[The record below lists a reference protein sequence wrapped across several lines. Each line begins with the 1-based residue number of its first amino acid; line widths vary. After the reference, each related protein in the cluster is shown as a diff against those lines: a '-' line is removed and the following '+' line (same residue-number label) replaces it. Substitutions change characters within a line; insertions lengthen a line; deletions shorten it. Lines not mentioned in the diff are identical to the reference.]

1 MRLVLLLALTCL
13 PLKGIVIKVDY
24 RYDTQDFFENPAA
37 KAVVEAAAARW
48 GRIVNQALL
57 PVNMQDE
64 TFVDGR
70 FQIIHPGT
78 GESHVVSAAA
88 SRASDFYVEAGL
100 QSADEYLNGFF
111 LGEDVWVLYV
121 GARILD
127 EAARGAPISG
137 GGNLT
142 SVYSDPDSFVNRG
155 FNVGRD
161 SLPVIGGAIT
171 FDLDRN
177 WSFNLSQT
185 NNGGALD
192 FYSVALHEIGHGLGL
207 NSRSVAEF
215 QDLLSGNR
223 FVGENTV
230 RALEADTGEN
240 VTGLE
245 IVSSSAR
252 DYHWVNGRYRSK
264 IFPFG
269 TPMFFGTV
277 GGNNLQSL
285 LMEAVFVVGGEA
297 SRREVTNIEVAAL
310 KDIGWSVI
318 SENPPRVPELPIK
331 IGASENGGLSIQL
344 MSEVGATYTVQ
355 TSPDGCSWVNVI
367 PSFEGNGGPLS
378 WSDGQEGT
386 FDPFGPASGLTGKYY
401 RVIKD

>member
-177 WSFNLSQT
+177 WSFT
-185 NNGGALD
+185 
-192 FYSVALHEIGHGLGL
+192 VWRCM
-207 NSRSVAEF
+207 RSVTAW
-215 QDLLSGNR
+215 D
-223 FVGENTV
+223 
-230 RALEADTGEN
+230 
-240 VTGLE
+240 
-245 IVSSSAR
+245 
-252 DYHWVNGRYRSK
+252 
-264 IFPFG
+264 
-269 TPMFFGTV
+269 
-277 GGNNLQSL
+277 
-285 LMEAVFVVGGEA
+285 
-297 SRREVTNIEVAAL
+297 
-310 KDIGWSVI
+310 
-318 SENPPRVPELPIK
+318 
-331 IGASENGGLSIQL
+331 
-344 MSEVGATYTVQ
+344 
-355 TSPDGCSWVNVI
+355 
-367 PSFEGNGGPLS
+367 
-378 WSDGQEGT
+378 
-386 FDPFGPASGLTGKYY
+386 
-401 RVIKD
+401 